1 MSVYGSMTGRTN
13 EHESLLER
21 AAEWHARLRADDA
34 GVADHGAF
42 AAWLA
47 ADARHRLAYA
57 DVCAAAY
64 ALESARGVSLEA
76 PPLRAPA
83 PVRRRGAWTGVFAGS
98 LTAMLA
104 AAALMLG
111 ASPWQNL
118 ASDAYTAAG
127 VQREIALPDGSH
139 VLLDGDSAIDIAYTD
154 GERSI
159 ELVRGAAFFDVAKD
173 AARPFVVH
181 ADGTRARAVG
191 TRYAVER
198 LGARVEVHVEEGIV
212 EVASAAAPGA
222 VRRVVAGQGVSVDA
236 ASAAPGDV
244 HADDSAALAWTG
256 GRLVFSATP
265 LADAIAR
272 LDRQLPGRIVVLA
285 TLPADARVTAAFPA
299 RDAEGGL
306 EAVAREHGLTL
317 RRMPGFGYVVR

>member
-1 MSVYGSMTGRTN
+1 MSVYESMTGRTH

-21 AAEWHARLRADDA
+21 AADWHARLRADDA

-47 ADARHRLAYA
+47 ADTRHRLAYA

-64 ALESARGVSLEA
+64 ALDSARGVSLEA
-76 PPLRAPA
+76 PPMRAPA
-83 PVRRRGAWTGVFAGS
+83 PRRGAWRGVFAGS
-98 LTAMLA
+98 MTALLA
-104 AAALMLG
+104 AAALWFG
-111 ASPWQNL
+111 ASPWQNVT
-118 ASDAYTAAG
+118 SDAYTAAG
-127 VQREIALPDGSH
+127 VQREIALPDGSS

-173 AARPFVVH
+173 ASRPFVVH

-198 LGARVEVHVEEGIV
+198 IGARVEVHVEEGIV
-212 EVASAAAPGA
+212 EVASAAAPGT
-222 VRRVVAGQGVSVDA
+222 VRRVVAGQGVSVDGA
-236 ASAAPGDV
+236 AALGDV
-244 HADDSAALAWTG
+244 YADDSAALAWTG

-272 LDRQLPGRIVVLA
+272 LDRQLPGRIVVLES
-285 TLPADARVTAAFPA
+285 LPADARVTAAFPA

-306 EAVAREHGLTL
+306 EALAREHGLTL

>member
-1 MSVYGSMTGRTN
+1 MSVYGSMTGRSH

-21 AAEWHARLRADDA
+21 AADWHARLRADDA
-34 GVADHGAF
+34 GAADHGAF

-64 ALESARGVSLEA
+64 ALESAGGIAPEA

-83 PVRRRGAWTGVFAGS
+83 PRRGTWTGLVAGS
-98 LTAMLA
+98 ATALLA
-104 AAALMLG
+104 AAALWFG
-111 ASPWQNL
+111 ASPWQNVT
-118 ASDAYTAAG
+118 SDAYTAAG
-127 VQREIALPDGSH
+127 VQRELALPDGSR
-139 VLLDGDSAIDIAYTD
+139 VLLDGDSAIDIAYGD
-154 GERSI
+154 GERRI

-173 AARPFVVH
+173 ASRPFVVH
-181 ADGTRARAVG
+181 ADGARARAVG

-198 LGARVEVHVEEGIV
+198 LGTRVEVHVEEGVV
-212 EVASAAAPGA
+212 EVASAAAPGE
-222 VRRVVAGQGVSVDA
+222 VRRIVAGQGVVVD
-236 ASAAPGDV
+236 ASAAPGEV
-244 HADDSAALAWTG
+244 RVDDAAALAWTG

-285 TLPADARVTAAFPA
+285 ALPADARVTAAFPA

-306 EAVAREHGLTL
+306 EALAREHGFVL
-317 RRMPGFGYVVR
+317 RRLPGFGYVVR

>member
-1 MSVYGSMTGRTN
+1 MSVYGSMTGRTH

-21 AAEWHARLRADDA
+21 AADWHARLRADDA

-47 ADARHRLAYA
+47 ADTRHRLAYA

-64 ALESARGVSLEA
+64 ALESARGIPLEA
-76 PPLRAPA
+76 PPMRAPA
-83 PVRRRGAWTGVFAGS
+83 RRRGTWTGVVAGS

-111 ASPWQNL
+111 ASPWQNVT
-118 ASDAYTAAG
+118 SDAYTAAG
-127 VQREIALPDGSH
+127 VQREIALPDGSN

-154 GERSI
+154 GERGI

-173 AARPFVVH
+173 ASRPFVVH

-191 TRYAVER
+191 TRYGVER

-212 EVASAAAPGA
+212 EVASAAAPGT

-244 HADDSAALAWTG
+244 HADESAALAWTG

-285 TLPADARVTAAFPA
+285 TLPVDARVTAAFPA